1 MKHFI
6 VIDGGTQNI
15 KAFIFDE
22 KGNEVHGEAY
32 PVSPYFASQPDFA
45 EQDAE
50 AYLRITQKVTKSV
63 VENSGVPRDELAAV
77 AITTHRSTIVPVDED
92 GRPVRPAITWLDERK
107 TEGLKL
113 PGGAFM
119 SLAFR
124 LAGLSRNNPK
134 LQELKEYQRRSKFNW
149 LRKYEMESYKRTYMF
164 LTTSSYIFHALTNQ
178 FKDCSSMIVGLFP
191 IDLKGLQWHPRE
203 VVYKIFGVEREKLP
217 PLVSPTEIAGTVSEE
232 GARNFGVPQGLPV
245 IIGAG
250 DKQSELLGAGAISND
265 VAEISYG
272 TAAVIE
278 LLSNKY
284 VTHPTMDFFTWG
296 AAIPNHWALEGF
308 VGRGYWMVSWFKRE
322 FAKYVEEEAEKL
334 GTQPEEL
341 LNIEMEEVPPGSMG
355 LILQPYWHPL
365 ENDPLSKGAIIG
377 FSGEHTRKHIYR
389 AIVEGIAYELRRL
402 GEIIE
407 KHSGSRIS
415 ELRVGGGG
423 SKSDAIMQITA
434 DIFNLPTC
442 RLHTSNLSALGAAI
456 DAAVALKIHDNFP
469 EAVANMV
476 RVKETFTP
484 REENARIYDRMFN
497 EVYKKIYPALSPL
510 HYRIAEIT
518 GYPKIA

>member
-1 MKHFI
+1 MKYFI
-6 VIDGGTQNI
+6 VIDAGTQNI

-22 KGNEVHGEAY
+22 KGNEVYGEAY
-32 PVSPYFASQPDFA
+32 SANPYFATQPDFA

-50 AYLRITQKVTKSV
+50 EYLRITQKVTMSV
-63 VENSGVPRDELAAV
+63 VENSRVPGDELAAV
-77 AITTHRSTIVPVDED
+77 AITTHRSTIVPVAED
-92 GRPVRPAITWLDERK
+92 GKPVRPAITWLDERK

-113 PGGAFM
+113 PGGALL
-119 SLAFR
+119 SLTFK
-124 LAGLSRNNPK
+124 LSGMMPK
-134 LQELKEYQRRSKFNW
+134 LKEYQRRSKFNW
-149 LRKYEMESYKRTYMF
+149 LRKYEPESYDRTHIF
-164 LTTSSYIFHALTNQ
+164 LTISSYIFHSLTNE

-191 IDLKGLQWHPRE
+191 IDLKGLQWHPRD

-284 VTHPTMDFFTWG
+284 VTHPKMDFFTWG

-308 VGRGYWMVSWFKRE
+308 VGRGYWMVSWFRRE
-322 FAKYVEEEAEKL
+322 FAKYEEEEAEKL
-334 GTQPEEL
+334 GIEPENL
-341 LNIEMEEVPPGSMG
+341 LNRKMEEIPPGSMG
-355 LILQPYWHPL
+355 LILQPYWHPR
-365 ENDPLSKGAIIG
+365 ENDPLSKGAIVG
-377 FSGEHTRKHIYR
+377 FSGEHTRPHIYR
-389 AIVEGIAYELRRL
+389 AIIEGIAYELRRL
-402 GEIIE
+402 GELIE
-407 KHSGSRIS
+407 KHSGSTIR

-423 SKSDAIMQITA
+423 SKSDEIMQITA
-434 DIFNLPTC
+434 DIFNLPTS
-442 RLHTSNLSALGAAI
+442 RVHTSNLSALGAAI
-456 DAAVALKIHDNFP
+456 DAAVTLKIYNSFP

-476 RVKETFTP
+476 RVKETFAP
-484 REENARIYDRMFN
+484 RQENAKIYDRLFN
-497 EVYKKIYPALSPL
+497 EVYKRIYPALSPL
-510 HYRIAEIT
+510 HSKIAEIT
-518 GYPKIA
+518 GYPKIT